1 MITTYYDPHAWPRRT
16 AHGAQPSGTRT
27 PCIAPCSPSAY
38 CTDYSNGA
46 QYRQS
51 VHLLATSPR
60 PCSNGFWCKFR
71 CRGGRGFHGASASGA
86 VASSG
91 AGSGAGDAT
100 RSGAF
105 GAGAGAGGAGAVD
118 STRNTAD
125 GAGSS
130 ASVSGAG
137 KVGAGA
143 CLRPHLV
150 RVRSLPRQSVYNVP
164 CHCCV

>member
-38 CTDYSNGA
+38 CTYYSNGA

-51 VHLLATSPR
+51 VHLLATSPQ

-86 VASSG
+86 VARSG

-105 GAGAGAGGAGAVD
+105 SVQARAPEAQAQLTVHA
-118 STRNTAD
+118 TRPTEQGPAR
-125 GAGSS
+125 
-130 ASVSGAG
+130 AS
-137 KVGAGA
+137 
-143 CLRPHLV
+143 PV
-150 RVRSLPRQSVYNVP
+150 RVKSARARA
-164 CHCCV
+164 

>member
-27 PCIAPCSPSAY
+27 PCIAPCTPSAY

-71 CRGGRGFHGASASGA
+71 CRARGGRGFHGASASGA
-86 VASSG
+86 VARSG

-105 GAGAGAGGAGAVD
+105 SVQARAPEARAQLTVHA
-118 STRNTAD
+118 TRPTEQGPAR
-125 GAGSS
+125 
-130 ASVSGAG
+130 AS
-137 KVGAGA
+137 
-143 CLRPHLV
+143 PV
-150 RVRSLPRQSVYNVP
+150 RVKSARARA
-164 CHCCV
+164 

>member
-1 MITTYYDPHAWPRRT
+1 MIFDYSHDYDLLRPSDMLLASAHRARRS
-16 AHGAQPSGTRT
+16 ALGYPNAMS
-27 PCIAPCSPSAY
+27 IAPCTPSAY

-105 GAGAGAGGAGAVD
+105 SVQARAPEARAQLTVHA
-118 STRNTAD
+118 TRPTEQGPAR
-125 GAGSS
+125 
-130 ASVSGAG
+130 AS
-137 KVGAGA
+137 
-143 CLRPHLV
+143 PV
-150 RVRSLPRQSVYNVP
+150 RVKSARARA
-164 CHCCV
+164 